1 MRIFDIKK
9 FCEKCTYS
17 DEDINSTYIYIN
29 ISMLTIASIWCKNM
43 YAYLSANIN
52 CSKMQTVFQEGS
64 LRKNH
69 ELVVEVRFENC
80 EPIVDIRFE
89 NWGVSLG

>member
-1 MRIFDIKK
+1 
-9 FCEKCTYS
+9 
-17 DEDINSTYIYIN
+17 
-29 ISMLTIASIWCKNM
+29 MLTIASIWCKNM
-43 YAYLSANIN
+43 YVYLSANIN
-52 CSKMQTVFQEGS
+52 CSKMRTVFQEGS

-80 EPIVDIRFE
+80 EPIGDIRFE

>member
-1 MRIFDIKK
+1 MILRNFVKNVLIVMRI
-9 FCEKCTYS
+9 
-17 DEDINSTYIYIN
+17 STAHIYIYIN

-52 CSKMQTVFQEGS
+52 CSKMRTVFQEGS